1 MGNQTENE
9 IVVAGAPKSGGRRR
23 VLSAAV
29 GASSVLMTVGSRPV
43 LGGPVNCMSLNIWQ
57 SVQAGTSL
65 HQGCSAAAMA
75 TGYSP
80 DDWINTTTW
89 PSPYSAG

>member
-1 MGNQTENE
+1 MGTPAENE
-9 IVVAGAPKSGGRRR
+9 ITDAGAPKSGGRRR
-23 VLSAAV
+23 VLTGAV

-43 LGGPVNCMSLNIWQ
+43 LGQTNCMSFTVFN
-57 SVQAGTSL
+57 SVQAGSSL
-65 HQGCSAAAMA
+65 HQGCTAESMA

-80 DDWINTTTW
+80 DQWMNTATW

>member
-1 MGNQTENE
+1 MGNPAENE
-9 IVVAGAPKSGGRRR
+9 VVDAGAPKSGGRRR
-23 VLSAAV
+23 VLAGAV
-29 GASSVLMTVGSRPV
+29 GATSVLMTVGSRPV
-43 LGGPVNCMSLNIWQ
+43 LGTPTNCMSMNVWQ

-80 DDWINTTTW
+80 DDWINTASW
-89 PSPYSAG
+89 PSPYTAG